1 MQKSTGDM
9 IRGFKDKDNLGCFE
23 EFFLYGVCSEK
34 KESKKAVYSESNN
47 KNRSLKTPVLLLLMP
62 DVKSWPYRR

>member
-1 MQKSTGDM
+1 LQKSTGDM

-47 KNRSLKTPVLLLLMP
+47 KKPEPENSGSFTFNA
-62 DVKSWPYRR
+62 

>member
-23 EFFLYGVCSEK
+23 EFFYTEFALK
-34 KESKKAVYSESNN
+34 KKNRKKQCTANRII